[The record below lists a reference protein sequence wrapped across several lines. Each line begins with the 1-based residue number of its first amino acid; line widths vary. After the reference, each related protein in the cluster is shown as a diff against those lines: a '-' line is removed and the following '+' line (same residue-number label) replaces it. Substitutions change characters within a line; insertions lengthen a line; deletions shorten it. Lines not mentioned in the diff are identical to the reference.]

1 VRQKSKRN
9 SLRFCEK
16 WDDKL
21 FIVVIINAIVIVVII
36 IVVVGCNAAAAN
48 RTIKRSVVV
57 AVQARPLLFTQLCAH
72 LMHPLRTAVA
82 LDHGF
87 VAGVLHAMRL
97 FAHRA
102 RAFLAVCD
110 GALITHCAVLM
121 PLARLCRSTAPT
133 QSTIIAFPT
142 PTRHSVF

>member
-1 VRQKSKRN
+1 MEQIRCFGNVRQKSKRN

-102 RAFLAVCD
+102 RAFYCL
-110 GALITHCAVLM
+110 LISMCLQKIDYLHVRDMLKAQREVKFC
-121 PLARLCRSTAPT
+121 
-133 QSTIIAFPT
+133 
-142 PTRHSVF
+142 